1 MKLWLSKYLS
11 TLVKIP
17 VILLVIVAVLQT
29 QQALFQLQ
37 DANYTGKLTQLLE
50 LTTAVTH
57 EMQKERGMSAGFLG
71 SKGKNF
77 ASQLPD
83 QRKQLDKV
91 LVLLNTYIVQASFD
105 AETQAALDDFAARMT
120 ELKSI
125 RGRVSQQDIALPEVI
140 KYYTGNNI
148 LLIELTTII
157 AHHVENRRSSQQ
169 FETLYSIA
177 SIKENAGIER
187 AVLSTVFGS
196 GSFKP
201 ALFVRFIELRTKQ
214 DVYLHTGELLADKE
228 YLKTLAKFRGSA
240 ASKEVDRYRDIV
252 LSDTNSFNEDPEMWF
267 AAASKRINIL
277 RDDEN
282 ILLSQIKYHAQ
293 ELKASA
299 RNIIVIDCILLI
311 VTLYLAYVIA
321 SSLGMSK
328 RQTIELKEV
337 MDGVVNNRDLS
348 NEVAIISQ
356 DDLGLIAEQLNE
368 TLARL
373 RADFDSFQQSAT
385 EVSTATNETSYA
397 TDSSRAGLAEM
408 GEKVSLLAQT
418 SRTLNDSVGAD
429 MEQISQAA
437 TMAEEV
443 AESARIGVKSVKGA
457 VTGIN
462 ATSDE
467 VDHVGAAIETL
478 NIKVN
483 DIIGM
488 VDIIRSVAE
497 QTNLLA
503 LNAAIEA
510 ARAGEQGRGF
520 AVVADEV
527 RALAQRTQ
535 DSTTD
540 ISKIVDELRVSTKEA
555 ISTVERGK
563 EKSAGAVAMVTS
575 IEEVLSGTTEKMEQ
589 LNQLTSS
596 IRSSASDQLE
606 QISEIDTNIIS
617 IDDTATNNV
626 KMTEEMAAATSQV
639 ANQAEIMLQHI
650 ETYKL
655 YR

>member
-17 VILLVIVAVLQT
+17 VVLLVIVAVLQT